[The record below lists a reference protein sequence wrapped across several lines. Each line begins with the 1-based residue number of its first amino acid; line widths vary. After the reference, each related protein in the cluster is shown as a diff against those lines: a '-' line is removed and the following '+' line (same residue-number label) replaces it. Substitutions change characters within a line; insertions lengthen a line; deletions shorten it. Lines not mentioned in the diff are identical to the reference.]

1 MTKMKEEI
9 KMVRRKHVRFL
20 IAYLVMAIFL
30 IPVANAWA
38 MFLPSDQLTSLAPNE
53 ISRIQAALESKVVAQ
68 RLSDLGLTADEVS
81 SRLSRLSDV
90 ERHDLATQIDTLYA
104 GGDAVSGIVGL
115 LVVAILV
122 VVLLQMTGH
131 KVIITK

>member
-1 MTKMKEEI
+1 MLTLK
-9 KMVRRKHVRFL
+9 RFRLESAL

-30 IPVANAWA
+30 IPVANGWA
-38 MFLPSDQLTSLAPNE
+38 MFLPSDQVASLAPNE
-53 ISRIQAALESKVVAQ
+53 ISRIQAVLESKVVGQ

-81 SRLSRLSDV
+81 SRLSRLSDA
-90 ERHDLATQIDTLYA
+90 ERHELATRIDTLYT
-104 GGDAVSGIVGL
+104 GGDGVSGIIGL